1 MHKCAPISGESLPNA
16 EDNPSVAPR
25 QLPLHK
31 GASDAVLILTF
42 LFPIGNYQRVETRA
56 ECKRKSRVKTNLS
69 LPLKGLGGKSMNRGM
84 PPSRGAQR
92 RGNPFLLCIMP
103 ILSASP
109 HACHSHLFHCPYH
122 TPARNFCQ
130 YIYIIKCTIYINNV

>member
-1 MHKCAPISGESLPNA
+1 MHKCAPISGKYATFSAL

-69 LPLKGLGGKSMNRGM
+69 LPLKGLGGKLMNRGM
-84 PPSRGAQR
+84 PPSRRAQR

-109 HACHSHLFHCPYH
+109 HACPSPVSLSISYTRPKLLSTYL
-122 TPARNFCQ
+122 
-130 YIYIIKCTIYINNV
+130 YK